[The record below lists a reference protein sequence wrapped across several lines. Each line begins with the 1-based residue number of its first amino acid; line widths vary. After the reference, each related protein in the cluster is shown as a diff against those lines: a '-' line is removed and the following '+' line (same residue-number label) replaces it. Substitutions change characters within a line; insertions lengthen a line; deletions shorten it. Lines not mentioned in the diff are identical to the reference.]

1 MKITNAKN
9 SEHAALLYA
18 IELGIFR
25 RLLAGSLQNNS
36 IFECVLYGSS
46 LHRHHAKRD
55 SAKEQK
61 PSGRRKTTIENCGTN
76 PFKSIT
82 YVVCLLVC
90 QLAFARRHR
99 HIKFNGNS
107 LCTWFRITSLCR
119 HRIDFQRMK
128 EKKSSLRF
136 VTCSDFFLDFFSF
149 TVQWFAFPCAIC
161 LLSTIRN
168 GNGSS
173 SSDDTHTHKKTIWKV
188 T

>member
-18 IELGIFR
+18 IELSIFR

-36 IFECVLYGSS
+36 NFECVLYGSS

-61 PSGRRKTTIENCGTN
+61 PSRRRKTTIENCGTN

-128 EKKSSLRF
+128 EKKKFTAFCYL
-136 VTCSDFFLDFFSF
+136 FSF
-149 TVQWFAFPCAIC
+149 LFGLFFRLWCNDLLFLARFAFFP
-161 LLSTIRN
+161 L
-168 GNGSS
+168 
-173 SSDDTHTHKKTIWKV
+173 
-188 T
+188 